1 MALKMGTKDII
12 KDKLDFKISN
22 IVIFYKVL
30 SFLVFP
36 EMSVFDV
43 GSSNFVF
50 NKSFQHS
57 LH

>member
-1 MALKMGTKDII
+1 MALKMGTKAII

-22 IVIFYKVL
+22 IVILKSSL
-30 SFLVFP
+30 IILVFP

-50 NKSFQHS
+50 SKSLQHS